1 MISMTLMTLF
11 MANKLLQALN
21 VSQHT
26 TNLVFGNFQ
35 YVLFLGFLGV
45 LYIANAHFAERGV
58 RRIQLLQRE
67 IKELKWEYTSIKSE
81 TMYKSMQSQID
92 ESLEPVGLDLENK
105 GPKVIVVK

>member
-1 MISMTLMTLF
+1 
-11 MANKLLQALN
+11 MAMKFLSALN
-21 VSQHT
+21 VSRQT
-26 TNLVFGNFQ
+26 TDLVFGNFQ
-35 YVLFLGFLGV
+35 YLMFLGFLGIV
-45 LYIANAHFAERGV
+45 YIANAHFAEKGV
-58 RRIQLLQRE
+58 RRIQTMQKE

>member
-1 MISMTLMTLF
+1 
-11 MANKLLQALN
+11 MANKLLSAFN

-35 YVLFLGFLGV
+35 FVLFLGFLGIV
-45 LYIANAHFAERGV
+45 YIANAHFSEKNV
-58 RRIQLLQRE
+58 RRIQQLQKE

-92 ESLEPVGLDLENK
+92 ESLEPVGLNLENQ
-105 GPKVIVVK
+105 GPKVISVK

>member
-1 MISMTLMTLF
+1 
-11 MANKLLQALN
+11 MANKLLQAIN

-26 TNLVFGNFQ
+26 TNLVFGNFS
-35 YVLFLGFLGV
+35 YVMFLGFLAIV
-45 LYIANAHFAERGV
+45 YIANAHFAERSV
-58 RRIQLLQRE
+58 RRIQLLQKE

-105 GPKVIVVK
+105 GPKIIVVK

>member
-1 MISMTLMTLF
+1 

-35 YVLFLGFLGV
+35 YLLFLGFLGII
-45 LYIANAHFAERGV
+45 YIANAHFAEKGV
-58 RRIQLLQRE
+58 RRIQHKQKE
-67 IKELKWEYTSIKSE
+67 MKELKWQYTAIKSE

-92 ESLEPVGLDLENK
+92 QSLESTGLDLEPE
-105 GPKVIVVK
+105 GPKVIVVE